1 MALLRRLRTAADR
14 SQLILLS
21 GAALIVVA
29 LVGFAQ
35 LAVEKNAAMAANQ
48 EAQALFDNQAE
59 QNRLLKSTLEQARMG
74 ERIAPKAFEYFDS
87 VAPGVTIIR
96 PEAPAQPE
104 APAETA
110 APAEDRPEWLVRIAL
125 TWEESL
131 GRVAAALDDL
141 IAAAGQRL
149 QP

>member
-1 MALLRRLRTAADR
+1 
-14 SQLILLS
+14 
-21 GAALIVVA
+21 
-29 LVGFAQ
+29 
-35 LAVEKNAAMAANQ
+35 
-48 EAQALFDNQAE
+48 
-59 QNRLLKSTLEQARMG
+59 MG